1 MNITDEILIYTRKNF
16 IDIDYMTNNKLQND
30 LERLR
35 DEINHVAIEDVESR
49 KKLNRIISDLE
60 AKLET
65 EDEENDGLIKDIK
78 EAIEHFETEH
88 PRATAILNDIM
99 VTLSNMGI

>member
-1 MNITDEILIYTRKNF
+1 MSDQQLHA
-16 IDIDYMTNNKLQND
+16 D

-35 DEINHVAIEDVESR
+35 AEVNALSEDNPDSR
-49 KKLNRIISDLE
+49 EKLNLLISDIEKQL
-60 AKLET
+60 
-65 EDEENDGLIKDIK
+65 DESSENDEGLIDKLKD
-78 EAIEHFETEH
+78 AIHQFETEH

>member
-1 MNITDEILIYTRKNF
+1 MPTRKLL
-16 IDIDYMTNNKLQND
+16 DD

-35 DEINHVAIEDVESR
+35 DEINHLAADDVESR
-49 KKLNRIISDLE
+49 DRLNHLISELEMKLDNQEGD
-60 AKLET
+60 
-65 EDEENDGLIKDIK
+65 DEGLMDNLRESIQ
-78 EAIEHFETEH
+78 HFETEH

>member
-1 MNITDEILIYTRKNF
+1 
-16 IDIDYMTNNKLQND
+16 MTKNKLQID

-35 DEINHVAIEDVESR
+35 EEINQVAIDDIESR
-49 KKLNRIISDLE
+49 KKLNQIISDLE
-60 AKLET
+60 AKLEKP
-65 EDEENDGLIKDIK
+65 DENDDSLVKDVK
-78 EAIEHFETEH
+78 EAIQHFETEH